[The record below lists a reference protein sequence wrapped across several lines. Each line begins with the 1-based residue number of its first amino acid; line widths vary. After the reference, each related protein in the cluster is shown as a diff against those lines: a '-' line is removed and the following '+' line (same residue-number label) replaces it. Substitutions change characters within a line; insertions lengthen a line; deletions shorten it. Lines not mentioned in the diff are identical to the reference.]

1 MQSEDDHEDLL
12 ASANAALSKYL
23 LYFSS
28 SWINF
33 LFLRSLDDVSA
44 CFQGLL
50 MQVHSGGWLN
60 LSLVF

>member
-1 MQSEDDHEDLL
+1 VQSEDDHEELL
-12 ASANAALSKYL
+12 ASANAALSKSI

-28 SWINF
+28 SRLYPRF
-33 LFLRSLDDVSA
+33 RRSLDDVSA

-60 LSLVF
+60 LSSVF